1 MQKMKNF
8 ASFVPKNR
16 LFCHPQIAESGTKP
30 IFPHEQYFFPSGN
43 DVGRSGLS
51 LSLFANAGMLLLPWG
66 QHRKKGLGE
75 KRSVVVF
82 PDSGRKSHM
91 SSTLFPLFST
101 KFLYKIVCTE
111 SEDVKRN

>member
-1 MQKMKNF
+1 MQKKKNF
-8 ASFVPKNR
+8 ASFVSKNR
-16 LFCHPQIAESGTKP
+16 LLCHQKTAETGIGTKP
-30 IFPHEQYFFPSGN
+30 IFPYFYPSGN